1 MTPWLFP
8 GLWLYFLAG
17 FRKLMLLLHQG
28 AAYHVILPQDAIFT
42 GALSAFVAKLAGTR
56 VVCFDH
62 GDLTLLH
69 NHQYRVERLNDLM
82 RKDWHPLL
90 RHLMQWLLIFYW
102 PSRYLQARIAACC
115 VDHFLIPGIAGD
127 GIEDICTGLGIPR
140 SRITRFA
147 SMIDTNRHL
156 VPDAPLKVQM
166 RQQKGIA
173 ADAIVVAIVCRFA
186 PEKGLDIAIESISAA
201 LSDLAPHLRQ
211 RVRVIIA
218 GDGPLRE
225 HLEATI
231 RTRGI
236 QQQCVLWGTLAT
248 QEVASLLAISD
259 IFLYTGV
266 RGACLP
272 MAILEAMASASAVIA
287 STQPASN
294 AVLLAKGRGI
304 AVPPGDVART
314 SASLVQLMN
323 DPEGCKHMGKLARE
337 YVVAHHSPAA
347 FRRTLMRVTSW
358 AALHELWEAEP
369 K

>member
-1 MTPWLFP
+1 
-8 GLWLYFLAG
+8 
-17 FRKLMLLLHQG
+17 
-28 AAYHVILPQDAIFT
+28 
-42 GALSAFVAKLAGTR
+42 
-56 VVCFDH
+56 
-62 GDLTLLH
+62 
-69 NHQYRVERLNDLM
+69 M
-82 RKDWHPLL
+82 R
-90 RHLMQWLLIFYW
+90 
-102 PSRYLQARIAACC
+102 
-115 VDHFLIPGIAGD
+115 
-127 GIEDICTGLGIPR
+127 E
-140 SRITRFA
+140 
-147 SMIDTNRHL
+147 
-156 VPDAPLKVQM
+156 
-166 RQQKGIA
+166 QKGIA
-173 ADAIVVAIVCRFA
+173 VDAIVVAIVCRFA
-186 PEKGLDIAIESISAA
+186 PEKGLDIAIESISTA
-201 LSDLAPHLRQ
+201 LCGLAPHLRQ
-211 RVRVIIA
+211 HVRVIIA

-272 MAILEAMASASAVIA
+272 MAILEAMASACAVIA

-294 AVLLAKGRGI
+294 AVLLAEGRGI

-314 SASLVQLMN
+314 SEALVQLMN
-323 DPEGCKHMGKLARE
+323 DPEGCKRMGKLARE

-358 AALHELWEAEP
+358 AALHELLEAEP